1 MPGAEEISPEWE
13 VGFVTAH
20 LPGPTHSRSQI
31 LVAHALG

>member
-20 LPGPTHSRSQI
+20 LPGQHITDRKF
-31 LVAHALG
+31 